1 MRKNIFLFA
10 GIMLIALP
18 LVLAYN
24 LVQDIDIIVFPSW
37 RYSNQFES
45 DGAIIARAMMVTF
58 IFSICEAIG
67 FYFLKKSDKEKDNK
81 PK

>member
-1 MRKNIFLFA
+1 MKKAHKIGTFFVIIPIIL
-10 GIMLIALP
+10 ALL
-18 LVLAYN
+18 LVLN
-24 LVQDIDIIVFPSW
+24 VDIIVYPPW
-37 RYSNQFES
+37 RLSNTFE
-45 DGAIIARAMMVTF
+45 DTGAIIARAMMVTF